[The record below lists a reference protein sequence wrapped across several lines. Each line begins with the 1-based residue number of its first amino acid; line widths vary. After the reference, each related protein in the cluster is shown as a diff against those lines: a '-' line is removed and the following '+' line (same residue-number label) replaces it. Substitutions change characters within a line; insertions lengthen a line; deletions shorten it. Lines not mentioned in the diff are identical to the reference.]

1 MSNICGVCAT
11 QKIYDNERIM
21 YKRCAPCKRKK
32 VLKYYYNNKETVLE
46 TSRNYYHNNKEY
58 FREYNKK
65 RKNKIRDFENQ
76 LKQLTEMV
84 QTVIVSWI
92 IFSMIQ

>member
-1 MSNICGVCAT
+1 MSNICGVYAT
-11 QKIYDNERIM
+11 QKINDNERNM
-21 YKRCAPCKRKK
+21 YKHCAPCNRKK

-46 TSRNYYHNNKEY
+46 RNRIYYHNNIEY

-65 RKNKIRDFENQ
+65 RINKIRDLENQ
-76 LKQLTEMV
+76 YKQLTEMV